1 MAIDWSFLNWVYA
14 GNSIQQYLTALAII
28 IGVFLILKLF
38 RFVILARFRNILSKK
53 IDVERLLISKILRSL
68 TWPFYAIISVYI
80 GLRYLTFPSIVDKIS
95 YVVIFIFLVYY
106 AIKILG
112 EVIQHSVEKV
122 SKKKNEEVDQGI
134 IEVSKKILSMIIWV
148 FAFLWI
154 LSNLGYNVTGLL
166 AGVGI
171 AGIAIGFALQGV
183 LEDFFAFFSIHFDKP
198 FKPGDFII
206 IGNDMGTIK
215 KIGIKSTRIQSLQG
229 QELVVSNKELTTAR
243 INNYKKMEKRRI
255 AFTFGVTYDTSVK
268 KLKKIPKIVKAI
280 FDKTDKA
287 DIDRVHFKEYGDF
300 SLKYE
305 VVYYVD
311 TNDYNVYMDVQQEVN
326 LNLKE
331 AFEKEKIEFAYPT
344 QTIFLNK

>member
-1 MAIDWSFLNWVYA
+1 MAVEWGFLNIAYWN
-14 GNSIQQYLTALAII
+14 NSVREYLIALAIF
-28 IGVFLILKLF
+28 IGIFTGLKIF
-38 RFVILARFRNILSKK
+38 KFIILARIRKLLSKRTNINK
-53 IDVERLLISKILRSL
+53 SIISKVIDRL
-68 TWPFYAIISVYI
+68 TWPFYVIISLYI
-80 GLRYLTFPSIVDKIS
+80 GSRYLDFPDIVDKLS
-95 YVVIFIFLVYY
+95 YVIIFVFVVYY
-106 AIKILG
+106 GIQILG
-112 EVIQHSVEKV
+112 VTIQHFVEKTYR
-122 SKKKNEEVDQGI
+122 KKDEEVDQGVI
-134 IEVSKKILSMIIWV
+134 DVSKRILSMIIWI

-166 AGVGI
+166 AGVGV

-206 IGNDMGTIK
+206 IGNDLGTIK

-229 QELVVSNKELTTAR
+229 QELVVSNKELTNTR

-255 AFTFGVTYDTSVK
+255 AFNFGVTYNTPVK
-268 KLKKIPKIVKAI
+268 KLRKIPKMVRSI

-287 DIDRVHFKEYGDF
+287 DIDRVHFKSYGDF
-300 SLKYE
+300 SLNYE

-311 TNDYNVYMDVQQEVN
+311 TSDYNVYMDIQQEVN

-331 AFEKEKIEFAYPT
+331 KFEKEKIEFAYPT